1 MGIIVKGKLIGL
13 SDNKLKGYALC
24 SEYVE
29 IELPIS
35 EEDIRE
41 AVNEY
46 FILEKRFLRSKGRRI
61 LFSESDS
68 EGIAIKVFSL
78 LTEGKGG
85 EKVVDKKQTADIK
98 HWDFLCPFC
107 NYRIMIKTDRC
118 PQCNYLLNSKPE
130 EKEEQPEKSCESC
143 ECAIRDCR
151 KEPKEKKAGLKCR
164 DCSHYV
170 DDLNCN
176 IDVCIGFENFKPKQ
190 PKESIDWSEI
200 ECYVMENPEPND
212 TINCLQSYLSK
223 RHNKLVEIVKELWR
237 RNK

>member
-1 MGIIVKGKLIGL
+1 MGIRVEGRVIEIWGAGSSPLEPTYSK
-13 SDNKLKGYALC
+13 AL
-24 SEYVE
+24 

-35 EEDIRE
+35 GEDIRE
-41 AVNEY
+41 AVARAYNVSVGELPA
-46 FILEKRFLRSKGRRI
+46 LEQSVCEAVI
-61 LFSESDS
+61 
-68 EGIAIKVFSL
+68 SL
-78 LTEGKGG
+78 LTEGKG
-85 EKVVDKKQTADIK
+85 ESS
-98 HWDFLCPFC
+98 
-107 NYRIMIKTDRC
+107 
-118 PQCNYLLNSKPE
+118 NSKTNGDIECQFKSDFPR
-130 EKEEQPEKSCESC
+130 KEHPEKSCEIPLIEVCRDNKEHFWVKGDSG
-143 ECAIRDCR
+143 ENNIRCVKCGDV
-151 KEPKEKKAGLKCR
+151 KPEPKEKKAGLKCR

-200 ECYVMENPEPND
+200 ECYVMENPKPND